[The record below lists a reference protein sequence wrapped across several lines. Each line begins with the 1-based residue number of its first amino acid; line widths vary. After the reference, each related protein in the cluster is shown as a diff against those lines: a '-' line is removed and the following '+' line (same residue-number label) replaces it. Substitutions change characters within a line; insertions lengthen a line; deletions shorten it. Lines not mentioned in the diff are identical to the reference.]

1 MTTPLTLLTLL
12 LLACAAHSKLVE
24 IDEVT
29 SVFNNSVYGEN
40 DLWTRLYS
48 ECGTFTTYQCVQDSV
63 YTYMDKSLDSDM
75 YVMDGLSFVQNSNNY
90 SQICSRVKKD
100 DPGEY
105 SEREGK
111 ELRTENE
118 FSGFIEEVERV
129 EKLEDSKRRGKSL
142 ESDEKNIISEESST
156 PKEAKNIRDVTDIL
170 YDRGVKYLMTHD
182 VELGMPFGGGRVKI
196 SPRGFDEDGG
206 AIVKL
211 NVLPEPQQEGR
222 LFFKQL
228 RKYKC
233 ISIKCCVLLLFDLF

>member
-1 MTTPLTLLTLL
+1 MTTLTHLTLL
-12 LLACAAHSKLVE
+12 LLTCAAHSKLVE

-48 ECGTFTTYQCVQDSV
+48 ECGTVTTYQCVQDSV

-105 SEREGK
+105 GEREGK

-118 FSGFIEEVERV
+118 FSGFVEEVERV
-129 EKLEDSKRRGKSL
+129 EKIEDSKRRGKLLDS
-142 ESDEKNIISEESST
+142 SDKKDSFEENLV

-182 VELGMPFGGGRVKI
+182 MEMGIPFGGGRVKI

-211 NVLPEPQQEGR
+211 NVVPEPQQEGR
-222 LFFKQL
+222 LFFKHL
-228 RKYKC
+228 RKY
-233 ISIKCCVLLLFDLF
+233 LL